1 MQALDAC
8 EENPSL
14 PTPSCFLKHGLQLV
28 MEGKKNRNGGSGR
41 TADCV
46 TELRR
51 GNTVLIVN
59 GYFKRDTNE
68 TAADKMERVLRT
80 ESDLRAIV

>member
-1 MQALDAC
+1 MDRKRDMDGRD
-8 EENPSL
+8 S
-14 PTPSCFLKHGLQLV
+14 
-28 MEGKKNRNGGSGR
+28 R

-59 GYFKRDTNE
+59 GYFKKDASE
-68 TAADKMERVLRT
+68 TAADKMARVLRA
-80 ESDLRAIV
+80 EGDLREIV

>member
-1 MQALDAC
+1 MR
-8 EENPSL
+8 ER
-14 PTPSCFLKHGLQLV
+14 KR
-28 MEGKKNRNGGSGR
+28 MEDRRHR

-59 GYFKRDTNE
+59 GYFKRDASE
-68 TAADKMERVLRT
+68 TADDKMARVLRA
-80 ESDLRAIV
+80 EGDLRATI